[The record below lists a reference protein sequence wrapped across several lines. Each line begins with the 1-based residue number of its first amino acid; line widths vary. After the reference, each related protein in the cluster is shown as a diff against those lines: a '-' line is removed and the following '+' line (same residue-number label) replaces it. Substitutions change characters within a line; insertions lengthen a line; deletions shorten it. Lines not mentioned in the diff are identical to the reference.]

1 MWTLIQ
7 IELFKIFRR
16 PRTYIAFAAITGLIG
31 VIQFGLKLDGEA
43 YINFMMRDINASI
56 AVEGKILNGYQ
67 VCYIVLQALLV
78 HVPLLISLVAADM
91 ISGEANM
98 GTLRLMLTKP
108 ISRTRFLLAKFTA
121 TVVYTLLLLIWLAV
135 MALFLNMLIF
145 GTDDLFLMKSQYI
158 VLLKEND
165 IFWRYVCAFGFA
177 ALAMVTVAALGF
189 LFSLFAENSIGPIV
203 ATMSV
208 IIFFTILSTLSSI
221 PVFNLIKPYLF
232 TTHMIGWKEFFDIK
246 VNDANEAII
255 GSIQDPGR
263 ILNSALV
270 LLVHIVGFVG
280 ISIWVFRKKDVL
292 S

>member
-31 VIQFGLKLDGEA
+31 IIQFGLKLDGES
-43 YINFMMRDINASI
+43 YISFMMRDINSSI
-56 AVEGKILNGYQ
+56 TVEGKILNGYQ
-67 VCYIVLQALLV
+67 VCYIVLQILLV

-98 GTLRLMLTKP
+98 GTLRIMMTKP
-108 ISRTRFLLAKFTA
+108 ISRTKFLLAKFMA
-121 TVVYTLLLLIWLAV
+121 TVAYTLLLLVWLAI
-135 MALFLNMLIF
+135 MALFVNMLIF
-145 GTDDLFLMKSQYI
+145 GTDDLFLLKSQYV
-158 VLLKEND
+158 VLLKAND
-165 IFWRYVCAFGFA
+165 VFWRYVCAFGFA
-177 ALAMVTVAALGF
+177 ALAMTTVASLGF
-189 LFSLFAENSIGPIV
+189 LLSLFAENSIGPIV

-221 PVFNLIKPYLF
+221 PLFNAIKPFLF

-246 VNDANEAII
+246 VNDANEAIV
-255 GSIQDPGR
+255 GSIQNPQKIVTSAIVL
-263 ILNSALV
+263 IL
-270 LLVHIVGFVG
+270 HIVGFVG
-280 ISIWVFRKKDVL
+280 ASIVIFKRKDVL

>member
-31 VIQFGLKLDGEA
+31 IIQFGLKLDGDT
-43 YINFMMRDINASI
+43 YVDFMMRDITSSI
-56 AVEGKILNGYQ
+56 TVEGKILNGYQ
-67 VCYIVLQALLV
+67 VCYIILQILLI
-78 HVPLLISLVAADM
+78 HVPLLIALVAADM

-98 GTLRLMLTKP
+98 GTLRIMLTKP
-108 ISRTRFLLAKFTA
+108 ISRTKFLLAKFVA
-121 TVVYTLLLLIWLAV
+121 TMAYTLMLLIWLAIL
-135 MALFLNMLIF
+135 ALFVNMLLF
-145 GTDDLFLMKSQYI
+145 GTDDLFLLKSQYV
-158 VLLKEND
+158 VLLKKDD
-165 IFWRYVCAFGFA
+165 IFWRYLWAFGFA
-177 ALAMVTVAALGF
+177 ALAMTTVASLGF

-208 IIFFTILSTLSSI
+208 IIFFTILSTLNI
-221 PVFNLIKPYLF
+221 PVFNKIKPFLF

-255 GSIQDPGR
+255 GSIQNPQK
-263 ILNSALV
+263 IINSAIV
-270 LLVHIVGFVG
+270 LFVHIVGCVTA
-280 ISIWVFRKKDVL
+280 SIIIFKRKDVL